1 MKRYDLLRPS
11 RCLIEEKPR
20 YLRIE
25 HENHESYVTYLT
37 INTIV
42 GEMEFPSSELFY
54 YQQQQFA
61 FPIDT
66 SMNVEIVTNKKAL
79 AIVRNKK
86 KELKDLD
93 NHAYQSDNETNSNVL
108 DALDS
113 VDELETTLDQSKES
127 MYKLSYV
134 VRVRAESVDELKR
147 RCDEVFDFYD
157 DTNVKL
163 VRPFG
168 DTMGLHEEFLPAS
181 KRYMNDYIQYVTS
194 DF

>member
-1 MKRYDLLRPS
+1 M
-11 RCLIEEKPR
+11 
-20 YLRIE
+20 E
-25 HENHESYVTYLT
+25 HENHESYVAYLT

-42 GEMEFPSSELFY
+42 GRWSFLLQNFY
-54 YQQQQFA
+54 YQQQQFT

-66 SMNVEIVTNKKAL
+66 SMNVEIVTNKKL
-79 AIVRNKK
+79 LPLFAIRKRT
-86 KELKDLD
+86 ERFD

-113 VDELETTLDQSKES
+113 VNELETTLDQSKES
-127 MYKLSYV
+127 IYKLSYV
-134 VRVRAESVDELKR
+134 VRVSAESVDELKR

-168 DTMGLHEEFLPAS
+168 DMMGLHEEFLPSS

>member
-86 KELKDLD
+86 KELK
-93 NHAYQSDNETNSNVL
+93 
-108 DALDS
+108 
-113 VDELETTLDQSKES
+113 
-127 MYKLSYV
+127 
-134 VRVRAESVDELKR
+134 
-147 RCDEVFDFYD
+147 
-157 DTNVKL
+157 
-163 VRPFG
+163 
-168 DTMGLHEEFLPAS
+168 
-181 KRYMNDYIQYVTS
+181 I
-194 DF
+194 